1 MPNGGGQSTQ
11 GDNGDADRSTER
23 RSEPGEKRTGAGSGG
38 SDRSDD
44 AGDGR
49 EPEES
54 GEQPTD
60 AGGRG
65 TGVLVGLPQSAG
77 RVSQP
82 RTDPFDA
89 GRQIVQPVERVAD
102 LNVSH
107 LLELVDQRRE
117 RHPQILNG
125 CFEGAGEQVLDGFP
139 GVSELLAESDPPA
152 HGPLR
157 SPPEPFD
164 DLPDSV

>member
-1 MPNGGGQSTQ
+1 
-11 GDNGDADRSTER
+11 
-23 RSEPGEKRTGAGSGG
+23 TGFLI
-38 SDRSDD
+38 
-44 AGDGR
+44 
-49 EPEES
+49 
-54 GEQPTD
+54 
-60 AGGRG
+60 
-65 TGVLVGLPQSAG
+65 VLPQSAG
-77 RVSQP
+77 SVSQQL
-82 RTDPFDA
+82 TEPFDA

-102 LNVSH
+102 LNISH

-164 DLPDSV
+164 DLPDSVKDSAERSEEHTSELQSRENLVCRLLLEKKKT